1 MSKAYI
7 YCDGGFGNRY
17 HSLVSGLFLAE
28 ACDREPIVIWPI
40 NNYNEASFK
49 DIFETDLEEC
59 TDFTGKEW
67 LEKLNPLNIVAWNPW
82 HANVDEQH
90 NCMGIYSPID
100 QFLRNKQDKDVFFYG
115 GRLCPWVYINAL
127 PDIIDTIPFQKSL
140 RDKAELFIKEN
151 FGQEKFNGLHVRKTD
166 HPYPLEEDKAIEQIN
181 STPHIKCF
189 VCSDDPATE
198 QKFLDACPNVRVF
211 AKQAYV
217 EMLVPNGN
225 WGYEITDS
233 TGHRFPY
240 NVKRGSDSVLEAMVD
255 LQILA
260 KSNIINTD
268 HRSTFIR
275 TAILLGK
282 ENLRVK
288 YAQ

>member
-1 MSKAYI
+1 MSKVYI

-17 HSLVSGLFLAE
+17 HSLISGLFLGE
-28 ACDREPIVIWPI
+28 ACNRKPIVIWPI
-40 NNYNEASFK
+40 NNYNEANFK
-49 DIFETDLEEC
+49 DIFYSDVEEC
-59 TDFTGKEW
+59 TDFTGKDW

-115 GRLCPWVYINAL
+115 GRLCPWTPMTAI
-127 PDIIDTIPFQKSL
+127 PSIMDKIPFQKIL
-140 RDKAELFIKEN
+140 VDKANKFINEN
-151 FGQEKFNGLHVRKTD
+151 FGTEPYNGLHVRKTD

-181 STPHIKCF
+181 SCNVKCF

-198 QKFLDACPNVRVF
+198 QKFLDACPNVIVYT
-211 AKQAYV
+211 KQHKV
-217 EMLVPNGN
+217 EMLIPNGN

-233 TGHRFPY
+233 TGHKFPY
-240 NVKRGSDSVLEAMVD
+240 NVKRGAESVLEAMID
-255 LQILA
+255 LLILS
-260 KSNIINTD
+260 KSIIINTD

-275 TAILLGK
+275 TAILLSRD
-282 ENLRVK
+282 NINSR
-288 YAQ
+288 YSH